1 MEENILDKELT
12 KHALEKSYT
21 FHLYPVVLWGVMY
34 LIGELFRFMHWP
46 FSSVLLV
53 ISLAGLFAYLLN
65 TYITLKGKSIMNQT
79 LFFFI
84 LFRLVSF
91 ILERD
96 LTLAFDKTAVFF
108 STLLVFFCISFTIKK
123 IRLKKIAQHNA
134 SLM

>member
-1 MEENILDKELT
+1 MEGNILDKELT
-12 KHALEKSYT
+12 KRSLEKSYT
-21 FHLYPVVLWGVMY
+21 FHLYPVVLWGIIY
-34 LIGELFRFMHWP
+34 LIGELFRFLHWP
-46 FSSVLLV
+46 YASVLLV

-65 TYITLKGKSIMNQT
+65 TYITLKGKSIINQT
-79 LFFFI
+79 LFFLI

-96 LTLAFDKTAVFF
+96 LTLAFDKIAVFF
-108 STLLVFFCISFTIKK
+108 SILLVFFCISFTIKK

>member
-1 MEENILDKELT
+1 MEGNILDKELT
-12 KHALEKSYT
+12 KRSLEKSYT

>member
-1 MEENILDKELT
+1 MEGNILDKELT
-12 KHALEKSYT
+12 KRSLEKSYT
-21 FHLYPVVLWGVMY
+21 FHLYPVVLWGIIY

-46 FSSVLLV
+46 YASLLLV